1 MKLYV
6 GITDRDWFRFLR
18 FNKAPEMNFW
28 RPKSASNFGAIQPG
42 ELFLFKTRAPENR
55 IVGGAFFVRH
65 TTLPLDLAWATFG
78 DANGVDTLTEFRA
91 KISSIRGD
99 QERNPTIGCTVLT
112 DPFYLDDDSFF
123 NAPSDFASNIV
134 VGKTYDVGVGEGLRL
149 YEQAKLA
156 ILNSNPI
163 FSLGDSSGVAEQ
175 PRYGNAYLMKP
186 RLGQGGFRVSVLD
199 EYQRRCAI
207 TGERTV
213 PVLDAAHIQPYAEL
227 GPHSVSNGIL
237 LRSDLHTLFDKGY
250 MTLTNDLRV
259 EVSSRIREEFSNGRH
274 YYALHGQEPTV
285 TPHDASCRPAREFL
299 EWHQDNCFLGS

>member
-18 FNKAPEMNFW
+18 FKKAPEMNFW
-28 RPKSASNFGAIQPG
+28 RPRSTSNFGAVQPG

-149 YEQAKLA
+149 YEHT
-156 ILNSNPI
+156 
-163 FSLGDSSGVAEQ
+163 
-175 PRYGNAYLMKP
+175 PRFLCT
-186 RLGQGGFRVSVLD
+186 S
-199 EYQRRCAI
+199 
-207 TGERTV
+207 
-213 PVLDAAHIQPYAEL
+213 
-227 GPHSVSNGIL
+227 
-237 LRSDLHTLFDKGY
+237 
-250 MTLTNDLRV
+250 
-259 EVSSRIREEFSNGRH
+259 
-274 YYALHGQEPTV
+274 
-285 TPHDASCRPAREFL
+285 TPLSAS
-299 EWHQDNCFLGS
+299 